1 MASISPTPTIVT
13 LEYKGHPITYQDDG
27 WFNATEAAA
36 KFDKRPNDWLRLPS
50 TDDYIGALCRQL
62 RSEKISLLKVVRGGR
77 HRPDGTWLHPKLAVP
92 FARWLDDDFAVW
104 CDLQIDALIHGSID
118 WKLQRHAAAA
128 SYKVMTLAL
137 TEARQQAGK
146 ECATHH
152 YTNEAR
158 LVNWALAG
166 KFTGLDRDAMPSGD
180 LDLLAHL
187 EIRNTL
193 MIAQGLLYER
203 RKAEL
208 HEQAKVWRAANQPK
222 IGRTA

>member
-1 MASISPTPTIVT
+1 MTDFLPAPHLVI

-36 KFDKRPNDWLRLPS
+36 KFDKRPYDWLRLPD
-50 TDDYIGALCRQL
+50 TDNYISALCRQL
-62 RSEKISLLKVVRGGR
+62 RSEKISLLKVIRGGR
-77 HRPDGTWLHPKLAVP
+77 NRSDGTWLHPKLAVP

-104 CDLQIDALIHGSID
+104 CDLQIDALMRGSND
-118 WKLQRHAAAA
+118 WTRQRHATAA

-146 ECATHH
+146 ACATHH

-166 KFTGLDRDAMPSGD
+166 KFTGLDRDAMPIGD

-193 MIAQGLLYER
+193 MIAQGVVYDQRKSKLL
-203 RKAEL
+203 
-208 HEQAKVWRAANQPK
+208 EQAKVWRAANLPK
-222 IGRTA
+222 IGKAA